1 MGARVKLDTKKL
13 DELLLSV
20 PGNTEQVVEQAA
32 RSVAAEAQKNVR
44 GWPLVDTGALL
55 NSIKAEPKK
64 RGLWEVHD
72 GVEYGVYW
80 ELGHRNLFLRRY
92 VRKPFFTPAI
102 MTVAARFAQMISKG
116 MIR

>member
-1 MGARVKLDTKKL
+1 MSVRVKLDTKKL

-32 RSVAAEAQKNVR
+32 REVASMTQDNIR
-44 GWPLVDTGALL
+44 SWPLVDTGALL

-64 RGLWEVHD
+64 RGLWDVHD
-72 GVEYGVYW
+72 GVDYGVYW

-102 MTVAARFAQMISKG
+102 MTVAARFAQMLSKG